1 MEDIKSLAYYGSQI
15 RKRRRLWKDKKA
27 ESPDTMC
34 DVYAYSCQ
42 EAMQL
47 AAASAYRGFSCRC
60 IDKSREDQEKIEAKK
75 VLLAALNRFG
85 ALPEGL
91 KEMTFSAYRA
101 NPDWRRHEVES
112 ALHAKETCIA
122 YAQNPIAS
130 PFLTIFGDVGA
141 GKTHL
146 AMAIAQET
154 VLLPLWANSPDML
167 TYLKSTFDRDS
178 TVSFHQ
184 EFERIRTAALLV
196 IDDLSAERQSAFD
209 VEQMYR
215 IINHRHV
222 HRLPT
227 VITTNE
233 DVLKMQG
240 RIGSRMRDPHTGQVV
255 RLDVQDNRLML
266 RRKNR

>member
-1 MEDIKSLAYYGSQI
+1 MKRISALSYYGSQI
-15 RKRRRLWKDKKA
+15 REKRRLWADTKA
-27 ESPDTMC
+27 ESPDTTC

-47 AAASAYRGFSCRC
+47 AAATGYRGFRCRC
-60 IDKSREDQEKIEAKK
+60 IDKARGAQEKVEAKK
-75 VLLAALNRFG
+75 VIAAALNRFG

-112 ALHAKETCIA
+112 ALYAKETCMK
-122 YAQNPIAS
+122 YVQDPSAS

-146 AMAIAQET
+146 AMAIALET
-154 VLLPLWANSPDML
+154 ALPPLWANSPDML

-196 IDDLSAERQSAFD
+196 LDDLRAERQSPFD

-233 DVLKMQG
+233 DVLKMRG
-240 RIGSRMRDPHTGQVV
+240 RIGSRIRDYHTGQVI

-266 RRKNR
+266 QRRNR